1 LGSAVALATLIAL
14 FYLEEDWRGQ
24 HAWNAYAKQM
34 TERGE
39 VFDYKDVVPPPVP
52 DDQNFAMTP
61 FLAPLFDFLPGTQT
75 WRDTNATQRTMQF
88 GNKVS
93 NLSGHLGK
101 WNRGQRTD
109 WLECQASL
117 AEAALSGKNRPAHA
131 ETDATKPPLVTNQL
145 EAAAAVLATLK
156 EYGPVLAELQTA
168 SRRPHAQFGI
178 RYEEEMWAGIL
189 LPHLAVMKK
198 CGQILS
204 LRASAEL
211 ALGQS
216 EAALA
221 DVDLEL
227 YLTDAMRSEP
237 FLISHLVRCA
247 MIQSAMQPVWEGLAD
262 RKWTEPQLQALQQR
276 LAKFD
281 FLADSATAM
290 RGERACGNSIIAYV
304 RRHPARLQQL
314 GSGEDEASAYGLSGL
329 AALLIPRGWFYLE
342 QINYNRLFT
351 EVLQPGVDY
360 AARIMHPKVMEQRDA
375 ALTQSIGA
383 GWSRVTNHRLMA
395 AMLLPALT
403 KAQMRFAIAQTVLD
417 EAVLACALE
426 RYRLTNGRYPD
437 ALAELAPRFVAK
449 LPHDLITGEPLKY
462 RPTDNGHFLLYSVG
476 WNETDDGGKIAL
488 TPGKTPH
495 LDSTQGDWVWP
506 SPTP

>member
-1 LGSAVALATLIAL
+1 LLGSVVALATLIAL
-14 FYLEEDWRGQ
+14 FYLEEGWRGQ

-34 TERGE
+34 TARGE
-39 VFDYKDVVPPPVP
+39 VFDYQAVMPPPVP

-75 WRDTNATQRTMQF
+75 WRDTNATQRVQQF

-109 WLECQASL
+109 WLECQAAL
-117 AEAALSGKNRPAHA
+117 AEIARQEKNRATHA
-131 ETDATKPPLVTNQL
+131 EPDAGKLPPLTNQV
-145 EAAAAVLATLK
+145 EAATAVLATLK
-156 EYGPVLAELQTA
+156 EYESVLTELRAA

-178 RYEEEMWAGIL
+178 RYEEELWAGIL
-189 LPHLAVMKK
+189 LPHLAVMKR

-211 ALGQS
+211 VLGQP
-216 EAALA
+216 EPALA

-247 MIQSAMQPVWEGLAD
+247 MIQLAMQPVWEGLAD

-290 RGERACGNSIIAYV
+290 RGERACGNSAITYV
-304 RRHPARLQQL
+304 RRHPAKLEQL
-314 GSGEDEASAYGLSGL
+314 GSGEDEASAYGVSDL
-329 AALLIPRGWFYLE
+329 AAVLMPRGWLYLE
-342 QINYNRLFT
+342 QVNYNRLFS
-351 EVLQPGVDY
+351 EVIQPGVDY
-360 AARIMHPKVMEQRDA
+360 DARRLNPKTMQQKEE
-375 ALTQSIGA
+375 ALAQSLGTMP
-383 GWSRVTNHRLMA
+383 SRLLNHRVMA
-395 AMLLPALT
+395 GMLLPALT

-426 RYRLTNGRYPD
+426 RYRLANGRYPD
-437 ALAELAPRFVAK
+437 SLAELAPRFVAK

-462 RPTDNGHFLLYSVG
+462 RQTDNGRFILYSVG

-488 TPGKTPH
+488 TPGKSPH

-506 SPTP
+506 SP